1 MISLDIT
8 VVYQIVLFLILWLVL
23 SRVLFRPYLGLLKER
38 DKSTFG
44 ARQAS
49 ADLEE
54 QGARLRAQYEQK
66 IQEAQSRGRAMKEAI
81 LQEARLQSEQLIG
94 EAREEAAGSLAQVR
108 ADVQRQ
114 IDSERQFAEA
124 EADRLARDMVS
135 KILGRNVG

>member
-23 SRVLFRPYLGLLKER
+23 SRVLFRPYLGLLEER

-44 ARQAS
+44 ARRAS
-49 ADLEE
+49 TDLEE

-94 EAREEAAGSLAQVR
+94 KAREEAAGSLAQVR

-114 IDSERQFAEA
+114 IDSERQLAEA